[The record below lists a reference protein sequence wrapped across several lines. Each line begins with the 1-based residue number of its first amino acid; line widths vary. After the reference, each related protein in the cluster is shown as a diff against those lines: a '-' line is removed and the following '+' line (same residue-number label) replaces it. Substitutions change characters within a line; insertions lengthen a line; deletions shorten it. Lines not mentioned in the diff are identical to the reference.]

1 MKDWTPLVEDGPTY
15 SELLEEISV
24 NNRTQM
30 DFVAF
35 HAARQPRRLVA
46 MDMRPLG
53 AWTYAELDDEIARCV
68 AVLAGRGIGRGD
80 RVAVL
85 ARNCVHLI
93 VLHLACSRHGAIF
106 VALNWRLAAA
116 ELTEIVADAA
126 PSLLVFDDASESL
139 AMTCAPDHS
148 RLPMKDLRN
157 AIATASPIDAARAD
171 DDVPSLLLYTSGTS
185 GRSKG
190 VMLSERNAFFTG
202 VNFALATQVD
212 RQSALLCDAP
222 MFHVI
227 ALVIGLRAVL
237 QQGAAILVS
246 DGFEPVTTN
255 MRIGDPSLAV
265 THYFCVPQMA
275 AALRAAKN
283 FDASRLA
290 RLTALVV
297 GGAPMDQDSVLAWLD
312 DGIML
317 ANGFGMTE
325 IGAGAAMPLDLS
337 IIRARP
343 MSAGVFPPTQQARVV
358 APDGR
363 EAPVGTP
370 GEIWVKGPNVSGG
383 YWNRPD
389 ETASAFT
396 ADGWFKTGDI
406 GFIEAGGY
414 LTLVDRKKDMY
425 ISGGENVYPAEVEK
439 VLKMCPGVAEAAVFG
454 TADPRWGEVG
464 YACVV
469 PEGEPELTSDKLRLF
484 CTERLAGYKVPKYF
498 VLVNELPRTGS
509 GKVLKH
515 VLRHQVAEG
524 RTGLLA

>member
-1 MKDWTPLVEDGPTY
+1 ME
-15 SELLEEISV
+15 EL
-24 NNRTQM
+24 R
-30 DFVAF
+30 
-35 HAARQPRRLVA
+35 
-46 MDMRPLG
+46 
-53 AWTYAELDDEIARCV
+53 
-68 AVLAGRGIGRGD
+68 
-80 RVAVL
+80 
-85 ARNCVHLI
+85 
-93 VLHLACSRHGAIF
+93 GAI
-106 VALNWRLAAA
+106 
-116 ELTEIVADAA
+116 
-126 PSLLVFDDASESL
+126 S
-139 AMTCAPDHS
+139 
-148 RLPMKDLRN
+148 
-157 AIATASPIDAARAD
+157 TASPIDAAPAD
-171 DDVPSLLLYTSGTS
+171 DCAPSLLLYTSGTS

-202 VNFALATQVD
+202 VNFALAAHVE
-212 RQSALLCDAP
+212 RQSTLLCDAP

-227 ALVIGLRAVL
+227 GLVIGLRAIL

-246 DGFEPVTTN
+246 DGFEPATTN
-255 MRIGDPSLAV
+255 LRIGDPSLAV

-283 FDASRLA
+283 FEAWRLA

-297 GGAPMDQDSVLAWLD
+297 GGAPIDEDSVRSWLD

-363 EAPVGTP
+363 DAAVGTP

-396 ADGWFKTGDI
+396 AEGWFKTGDI
-406 GFIEAGGY
+406 GFIDAGGY
-414 LTLVDRKKDMY
+414 LTVIDRKKDMF

-469 PEGEPELTSDKLRLF
+469 PEGEPELTSDGLRLF

-515 VLRHQVAEG
+515 VLRRQVAEG
-524 RTGLLA
+524 RTGLLRVTLRS